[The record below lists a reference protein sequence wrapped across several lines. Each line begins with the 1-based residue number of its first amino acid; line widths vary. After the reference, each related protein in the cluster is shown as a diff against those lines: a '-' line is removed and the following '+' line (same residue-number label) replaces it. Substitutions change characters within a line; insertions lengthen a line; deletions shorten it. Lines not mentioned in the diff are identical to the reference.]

1 MLGLEPMLTVLQ
13 KLGLS
18 TSSVPASGQPFD
30 WLQTVGQAQ
39 RMLGLNVMVGFWV
52 SQDVRNT
59 SRNLMVVSDT
69 PSILPTCTLGN
80 HSSSVSVVTLLC
92 AGQSGIWFLARASY
106 FSFLQ
111 TVRTSSGVHLALYSV
126 GTGGSFC
133 GTQRP
138 VHLCVIKRL
147 TTNLHLVLQ
156 FRTSW
161 AAPLLHLVPSLHG
174 EGELKFFTTYIVES
188 PLQIKVCNLHV

>member
-1 MLGLEPMLTVLQ
+1 MLPVLR

-18 TSSVPASGQPFD
+18 SSSVPPSGQPFD

-80 HSSSVSVVTLLC
+80 YGSSVSVVTLLWPE
-92 AGQSGIWFLARASY
+92 QSGI
-106 FSFLQ
+106 
-111 TVRTSSGVHLALYSV
+111 
-126 GTGGSFC
+126 
-133 GTQRP
+133 
-138 VHLCVIKRL
+138 
-147 TTNLHLVLQ
+147 
-156 FRTSW
+156 
-161 AAPLLHLVPSLHG
+161 
-174 EGELKFFTTYIVES
+174 
-188 PLQIKVCNLHV
+188 

>member
-1 MLGLEPMLTVLQ
+1 MLGLEPMLTVLR

-18 TSSVPASGQPFD
+18 SSSMPPSEQPFD

-69 PSILPTCTLGN
+69 PSVLPTCTLRN
-80 HSSSVSVVTLLC
+80 HSSLVSVVTLLW
-92 AGQSGIWFLARASY
+92 AGQSGIWFLAGARY
-106 FSFLQ
+106 FSVLQ
-111 TVRTSSGVHLALYSV
+111 TIRTSYGVHLALCLV
-126 GTGGSFC
+126 GTAGSFC

-138 VHLCVIKRL
+138 ACVC
-147 TTNLHLVLQ
+147 
-156 FRTSW
+156 
-161 AAPLLHLVPSLHG
+161 
-174 EGELKFFTTYIVES
+174 
-188 PLQIKVCNLHV
+188 VCVCVRARACVCVRVCVCVCARVCVCVCVCARARVCVWERERD

>member
-18 TSSVPASGQPFD
+18 SSSVPPSGQPFD

-59 SRNLMVVSDT
+59 SRNLMVVSDA

-80 HSSSVSVVTLLC
+80 HSSSVSVVTLLW
-92 AGQSGIWFLARASY
+92 AGQSGIRFLAGARYYSI
-106 FSFLQ
+106 LQ
-111 TVRTSSGVHLALYSV
+111 TIPTSSGVHLVLYSV
-126 GTGGSFC
+126 ANEGSFC
-133 GTQRP
+133 GT
-138 VHLCVIKRL
+138 H
-147 TTNLHLVLQ
+147 
-156 FRTSW
+156 
-161 AAPLLHLVPSLHG
+161 
-174 EGELKFFTTYIVES
+174 
-188 PLQIKVCNLHV
+188 